1 MHDALAPKSDSIS
14 LFSAGHHYDIQK
26 YFLIKILG
34 FLKLTF
40 VGNNPILYFV

>member
-1 MHDALAPKSDSIS
+1 MHDALTPKSDPIS
-14 LFSAGHHYDIQK
+14 PFSAGHHYDIQK

-40 VGNNPILYFV
+40 VGNNPI